1 MTDEHDD
8 LTRLLHGAVDDIEP
22 RPGLQ
27 AIRSRTAT
35 KESPMTASRPW
46 LLGALGGAVAT
57 AAVIGGVVLATNGDD
72 RSGKEPDVAGTP
84 SVSESASQTPTQ
96 SPSPSESAE
105 APSPSKAAEP
115 PAAQRFEALPAY
127 FVSDTAH
134 GPRLYREFGPGQ
146 GVSEV
151 DAAVRLAVEGDPTD
165 PDYRSGWPEGV
176 GVRSVEA
183 TPDLITV
190 DLTGVPRERTG
201 GMTVAEADMA
211 IEQVIFTAQAAYG
224 QGRVPVQLLLDGGRT
239 DRMMGQPTSEG
250 LAAGG
255 VLETL
260 SHVSVTTPSQGQVV
274 TGDAIAVEGVA
285 NSFEAN
291 VLLELRPAGGGG
303 AVLQDFATAEG
314 YMDDKL
320 FPFQKSLDV
329 SGVAPGRYVLVVSTD
344 DPSGGAEGNGP
355 HVDTKV
361 IEIR

>member
-22 RPGLQ
+22 RSGLQ

-57 AAVIGGVVLATNGDD
+57 AAVIGGVVLATDGED
-72 RSGKEPDVAGTP
+72 RSGKEPGVLAP
-84 SVSESASQTPTQ
+84 STSESAGQSPTQ
-96 SPSPSESAE
+96 SPSPTETATNP
-105 APSPSKAAEP
+105 APSETAGG
-115 PAAQRFEALPAY
+115 PATQQFGTLPAY

-134 GPRLYREFGPGQ
+134 GPRLYREFGSGE
-146 GVSEV
+146 GADKV
-151 DAAVRLAVEGDPTD
+151 DAAVRLAVEGAAAD

-260 SHVSVTTPSQGQVV
+260 SHAMLTTPSQGQVV
-274 TGDAIAVEGVA
+274 TGNTVEIEGVA

-291 VLLELRPAGGGG
+291 VLLELRPAGGGA
-303 AVLQDFATAEG
+303 AVKQDFATAEG
-314 YMDDKL
+314 YMEDKL
-320 FPFQKSLDV
+320 FPFRKSLDV
-329 SGVAPGRYVLVVSTD
+329 SGVRPGRYLLVVSTD

-355 HVDTKV
+355 HVDTKA